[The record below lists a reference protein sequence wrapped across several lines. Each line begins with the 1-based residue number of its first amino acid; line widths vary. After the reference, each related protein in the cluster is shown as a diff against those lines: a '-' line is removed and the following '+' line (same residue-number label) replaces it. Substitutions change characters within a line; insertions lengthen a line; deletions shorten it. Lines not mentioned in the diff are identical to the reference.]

1 MIDPDTL
8 KGRISISRMVGSN
21 KYKKEIDGYIIIKRG
36 TFIVV
41 VGKSRIWAW
50 WTGLEEKYYEGV
62 IRSELTSTAS

>member
-8 KGRISISRMVGSN
+8 KGRITISRMVGSN

-41 VGKSRIWAW
+41 VDHSSA
-50 WTGLEEKYYEGV
+50 
-62 IRSELTSTAS
+62 RSFTALVTNS